1 MKFYLHKDSLLLQV
15 KASGSK
21 VDNLIDKM
29 KDLKEEATACIQNC
43 IKAIGPMSGAE
54 HTAAVAKCSKQCLPA
69 DVLCGFAC
77 RDQVEGAG
85 HVVDDEVCTTESSPC
100 YKCLDKCA
108 NGAGAVAATG
118 FAVFFSLAIAS
129 FMM

>member
-1 MKFYLHKDSLLLQV
+1 MKFNLHKDSLSLQV

-21 VDNLIDKM
+21 VDNLIDKITDQDQA
-29 KDLKEEATACIQNC
+29 KEATACIENC
-43 IKAIGPMSGAE
+43 MKAIGPSSGVDPT
-54 HTAAVAKCSKQCLPA
+54 TATAKCSKQCLPA
-69 DVLCGFAC
+69 DVFCGFAC
-77 RDQVEGAG
+77 FDQGLGLVKEQ
-85 HVVDDEVCTTESSPC
+85 CTTDGSPY

-108 NGAGAVAATG
+108 SGAGAVAVTS

>member
-1 MKFYLHKDSLLLQV
+1 MKFNLHKDSLSLQV

-21 VDNLIDKM
+21 VDNLIDKITDQDQG
-29 KDLKEEATACIQNC
+29 KEATACIENC
-43 IKAIGPMSGAE
+43 MKAIGPSSGVDPT
-54 HTAAVAKCSKQCLPA
+54 TATAKCSKQCLPA

-77 RDQVEGAG
+77 RDQVEGANQ
-85 HVVDDEVCTTESSPC
+85 EVCTTESHPC

-108 NGAGAVAATG
+108 NGAGAVAATS
-118 FAVFFSLAIAS
+118 FAVFFSLAVSS